1 MYLPC
6 RFGSSKL
13 IIYFHGNAE
22 DIGISLELL
31 AYVRDHMGVNVLSV
45 EYPGYGIY
53 KGSPSTSRIMNDA
66 LTVYDYLTG
75 CLGIQ

>member
-13 IIYFHGNAE
+13 IVYFHGNAE
-22 DIGISLELL
+22 DIGLSLELL
-31 AYVRDHMGVNVLSV
+31 AYVRDQMRVNVLSV

-66 LTVYDYLTG
+66 LIVYDYLTVS
-75 CLGIQ
+75 LGIQ

>member
-1 MYLPC
+1 MC

-22 DIGISLELL
+22 DIEILLELL
-31 AYVRDHMGVNVLSV
+31 AYVRDHMGVNVISV

-53 KGSPSTSRIMNDA
+53 KDSPSTSIIINDA
-66 LTVYDYLTG
+66 LIVYDYLTG